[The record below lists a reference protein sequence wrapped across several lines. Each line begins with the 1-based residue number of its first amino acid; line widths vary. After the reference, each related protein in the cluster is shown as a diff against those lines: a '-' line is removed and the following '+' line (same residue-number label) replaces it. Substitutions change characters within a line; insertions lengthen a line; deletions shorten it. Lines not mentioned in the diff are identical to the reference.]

1 MLRDYCPSDY
11 HHGNNITA
19 VNQ

>member
-11 HHGNNITA
+11 HHGNNVTA